1 MKSLPKLLEQEN
13 NMFSINDFAHHK
25 QEQQKITMVTAYDY
39 FSAKLVEAAGIDT
52 ILVGDS
58 LGMVFAGN
66 DNTLAVSLEEMIYH
80 AKAVKK
86 GAPNSFIVVDMPYMS
101 YHVSIDETIR
111 NAGRIIQQ
119 SNANALK
126 LEINNRS
133 TLAHIEA
140 LINAQIPVIGHIGLT
155 PQSVNVFGGFK
166 IQGNDDEDADKII
179 AFAHK
184 LAQIGVSAIVLECIP
199 SDLAEKI
206 SNEVNIATIGIGSGS
221 GCDGQVLVFYD
232 LLGFN
237 PNNKLKFVKQ
247 YTNAH
252 ECLVQGLKDFSQEV
266 TTGIFPNLKH
276 SYLSSNSR
284 KK

>member
-1 MKSLPKLLEQEN
+1 
-13 NMFSINDFAHHK
+13 MFSINDFTRHK

-126 LEINNRS
+126 LEINNMT
-133 TLAHIEA
+133 TLAHVEA
-140 LINAQIPVIGHIGLT
+140 LIGAQIPVIGHLGLT
-155 PQSVNVFGGFK
+155 PQSVNMFGGFK
-166 IQGNDDEDADKII
+166 VQGSNDKGADKII

-184 LAQIGVSAIVLECIP
+184 LVEIGVSAIVLECMP
-199 SDLAEKI
+199 ADLAEKI
-206 SNEVNIATIGIGSGS
+206 SHEVSIATIGIGSGN

-237 PNNKLKFVKQ
+237 PESKLKFVKQ
-247 YTNAH
+247 YANAH

-266 TTGIFPNLKH
+266 TSGIFPNIKH
-276 SYLSSNSR
+276 SYLSSNIR